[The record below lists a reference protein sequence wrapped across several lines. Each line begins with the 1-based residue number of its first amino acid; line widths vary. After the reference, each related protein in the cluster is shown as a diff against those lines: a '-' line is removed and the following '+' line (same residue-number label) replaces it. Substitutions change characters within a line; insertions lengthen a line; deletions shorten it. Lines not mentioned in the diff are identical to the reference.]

1 MKEVEDRR
9 NEKEKR
15 EYVIVVKEIKITKRI
30 RDEIKGNRREMA
42 VMHYML

>member
-1 MKEVEDRR
+1 MRRGKE
-9 NEKEKR
+9 NML
-15 EYVIVVKEIKITKRI
+15 YVVKEIKITKRI

>member
-1 MKEVEDRR
+1 MKG
-9 NEKEKR
+9 R
-15 EYVIVVKEIKITKRI
+15 EECVIVVKEIKITKRT